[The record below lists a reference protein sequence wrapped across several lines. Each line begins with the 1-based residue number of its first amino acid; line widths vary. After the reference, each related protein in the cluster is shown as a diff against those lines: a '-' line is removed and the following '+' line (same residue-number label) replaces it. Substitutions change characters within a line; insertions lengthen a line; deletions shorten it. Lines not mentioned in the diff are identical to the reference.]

1 MPDKVVSGLFTGSGV
16 GGVGNGAAGRG
27 AVEGTGAGTG
37 SGAGSGKSPAGA
49 PGRGGNGA
57 PPGGMG
63 SGAGGRLEGANR
75 VLVAGRLCPWIFYH
89 VADPMYAPHPKGWE
103 TTLEPYRSLELLI
116 YDS

>member
-1 MPDKVVSGLFTGSGV
+1 MLL
-16 GGVGNGAAGRG
+16 GGVRSKGQELEQEAAQE
-27 AVEGTGAGTG
+27 AVNRRPVHLAEAVMEHHL
-37 SGAGSGKSPAGA
+37 AAWEVE
-49 PGRGGNGA
+49 R
-57 PPGGMG
+57 
-63 SGAGGRLEGANR
+63 GGRLEGANR